1 MSILALMT
9 SRLLNIWVIKQRASH
24 IDKSE
29 NGRRDGDNNTNKRW
43 RSPSP
48 VVTRSSAGREAPPR
62 NSSERRRHRLS
73 LSLTRQRISQFIVR
87 LNDAEHRTMV
97 RLRGKA
103 SDIRDITARS
113 WYTLPPPFSQSLFPF
128 PIPPHTKTELTHAP
142 KKKGSAAKRTSK
154 ATSKRPPS

>member
-1 MSILALMT
+1 MT
-9 SRLLNIWVIKQRASH
+9 SRLLNIWVIKQRASGA
-24 IDKSE
+24 DKSE
-29 NGRRDGDNNTNKRW
+29 NGRRSPDNSKRW

-48 VVTRSSAGREAPPR
+48 VAARSSAGREAQPR

-113 WYTLPPPFSQSLFPF
+113 W
-128 PIPPHTKTELTHAP
+128 
-142 KKKGSAAKRTSK
+142 
-154 ATSKRPPS
+154 